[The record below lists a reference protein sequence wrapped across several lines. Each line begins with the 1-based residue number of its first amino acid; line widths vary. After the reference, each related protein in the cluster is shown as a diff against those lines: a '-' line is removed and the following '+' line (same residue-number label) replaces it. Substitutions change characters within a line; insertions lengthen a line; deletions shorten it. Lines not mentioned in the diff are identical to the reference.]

1 MGNIRNWQKLYE
13 VKGPKSLLDMSAV
26 ELAERQKECDTIIL
40 SFGAIENH
48 SLHLPLG
55 ADWFQGN
62 ALIKCVAEELEA
74 MGHKAIPGFCV
85 PFGVQTNRFERLH
98 LHGNCYISQMTF
110 ITLVEEICL
119 SLHESGFRRFI
130 LCINH
135 SEDEAALHVAAKDLA
150 DNYDIKSIV
159 ADWVPPMN
167 DFWPKVLKNK
177 DHQGHGGEDETAC
190 VMAVVPELVNTEGAE
205 QYYAPERKSVK
216 MDGLHYY
223 GGAVGVYMPVYKDY
237 SPGYIGNPADA
248 IAEEGF
254 VCLEAYAKWIAEVAD
269 KYLFETE
276 LDEQD

>member
-26 ELAERQKECDTIIL
+26 ELAERQKECDTVIL

-48 SLHLPLG
+48 SSHLPLG

-159 ADWVPPMN
+159 ADWVP
-167 DFWPKVLKNK
+167 
-177 DHQGHGGEDETAC
+177 
-190 VMAVVPELVNTEGAE
+190 
-205 QYYAPERKSVK
+205 R
-216 MDGLHYY
+216 
-223 GGAVGVYMPVYKDY
+223 
-237 SPGYIGNPADA
+237 
-248 IAEEGF
+248 
-254 VCLEAYAKWIAEVAD
+254 
-269 KYLFETE
+269 
-276 LDEQD
+276 

>member
-1 MGNIRNWQKLYE
+1 MGNIRNWEKLYE

-26 ELAERQKECDTIIL
+26 ELAERQKECDTIVL

-48 SLHLPLG
+48 SSHLPLG

-190 VMAVVPELVNTEGAE
+190 VMAVVPELVNTEARSSITRPRESRSRWTACTIMAE
-205 QYYAPERKSVK
+205 QSAFICPFIKITARVTSATP
-216 MDGLHYY
+216 LTR
-223 GGAVGVYMPVYKDY
+223 
-237 SPGYIGNPADA
+237 SPKRDLSASKLMRNG
-248 IAEEGF
+248 
-254 VCLEAYAKWIAEVAD
+254 
-269 KYLFETE
+269 
-276 LDEQD
+276 